1 MAYTE
6 QDLAAL
12 KANIVRGVTS
22 LEVNGEKVTF
32 RSIAEMREIVAMI
45 EADLSPRRD
54 TGLHLPTF
62 SRG

>member
-45 EADLSPRRD
+45 EADLSPRQD
-54 TGLHLPTF
+54 TGFHLPTF